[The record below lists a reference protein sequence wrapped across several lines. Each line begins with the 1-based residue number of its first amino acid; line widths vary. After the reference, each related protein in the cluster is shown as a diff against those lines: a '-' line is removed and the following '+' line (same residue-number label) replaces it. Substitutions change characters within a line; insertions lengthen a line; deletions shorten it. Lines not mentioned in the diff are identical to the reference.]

1 MRTKTD
7 VDITADVLAEL
18 SWDPAVAIA
27 DVDATTSNGH
37 VTLSGTAATY
47 GITHAAA
54 RAAYRVHGVR
64 GLTSNIVVDPALLGV
79 RSDAV
84 IQADVRSALILD
96 TLVPLDRV
104 AIDVYNGIA
113 TLTGSLDYYYQRE
126 AAEHAASR
134 IAGVFGVSNLIAL
147 APSGPIA
154 GDVTDRIA
162 QAFARNAQ
170 LADDHV
176 SVMVEGRAVTLAG
189 TVSTWSESVEAENAA
204 WRAAGVSQVVNN
216 IVVAY

>member
-1 MRTKTD
+1 
-7 VDITADVLAEL
+7 L
-18 SWDPAVAIA
+18 
-27 DVDATTSNGH
+27 
-37 VTLSGTAATY
+37 
-47 GITHAAA
+47 
-54 RAAYRVHGVR
+54 
-64 GLTSNIVVDPALLGV
+64 
-79 RSDAV
+79 
-84 IQADVRSALILD
+84 RSALILD

-113 TLTGSLDYYYQRE
+113 TLTGSLDYSYQRE

-134 IAGVFGVSNLIAL
+134 IAGVFGVNNLIAL

-162 QAFARNAQ
+162 QAFARNAE

-176 SVMVEGRAVTLAG
+176 SVMVDGRAVTLAG